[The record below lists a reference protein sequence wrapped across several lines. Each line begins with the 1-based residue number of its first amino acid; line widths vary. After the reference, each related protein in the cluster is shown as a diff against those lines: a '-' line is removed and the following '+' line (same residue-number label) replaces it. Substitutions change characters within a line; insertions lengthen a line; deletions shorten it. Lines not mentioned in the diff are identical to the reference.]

1 MALNV
6 GIVEYSQEFE
16 TKRYFLLDN
25 CKIVL
30 LTEVDYLQEFE
41 IQADFFYWMI
51 VIVPQIGYIC
61 RNSKQSKFYWII
73 DIAAH
78 VNGFIQEFG

>member
-1 MALNV
+1 VALNV

-41 IQADFFYWMI
+41 IQADFF
-51 VIVPQIGYIC
+51 IG
-61 RNSKQSKFYWII
+61 
-73 DIAAH
+73 
-78 VNGFIQEFG
+78 